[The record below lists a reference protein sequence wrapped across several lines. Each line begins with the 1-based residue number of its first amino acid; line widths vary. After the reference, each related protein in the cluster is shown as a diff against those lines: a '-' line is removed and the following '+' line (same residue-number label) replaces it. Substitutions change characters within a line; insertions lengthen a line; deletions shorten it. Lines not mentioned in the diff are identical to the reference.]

1 MFGIRIVYLW
11 NTKLT
16 ITHRDLWLGNS
27 VPSSHERSKFS
38 NTLNRYAISTEEIR
52 ESERAFQSLIGVS
65 ACVRSWVA
73 EQLGTDF
80 FFNLK
85 TVNLI
90 VEHQIWKNNN
100 HYTGILVAYRTTK
113 LYHQMA
119 RCSLDMQARTQT
131 YKQVCVW
138 GRGGGA
144 GRANLNNFIKGVRT
158 LKKSDF
164 EVKIRGVNSVSGE
177 KNWMDWK

>member
-1 MFGIRIVYLW
+1 M
-11 NTKLT
+11 
-16 ITHRDLWLGNS
+16 
-27 VPSSHERSKFS
+27 
-38 NTLNRYAISTEEIR
+38 
-52 ESERAFQSLIGVS
+52 
-65 ACVRSWVA
+65 A

-90 VEHQIWKNNN
+90 VEHQTWKNNN

-138 GRGGGA
+138 GRGGGDGA
-144 GRANLNNFIKGVRT
+144 GEFK
-158 LKKSDF
+158 
-164 EVKIRGVNSVSGE
+164 
-177 KNWMDWK
+177 